1 MLQHSI
7 GSNSGKY
14 DQVFP
19 VVSLRARAAS
29 FSSLRKV
36 GKSTKMASL
45 LRLCKHG
52 MALITD
58 AYFRVTSRA
67 APSAACISALFPPC
81 LSVHPALGKAHA
93 KSITQFL
100 SAFLLK
106 EQLSAFCMAAVPTS
120 DCCERG

>member
-1 MLQHSI
+1 MRQHSI

-14 DQVFP
+14 DRVFP
-19 VVSLRARAAS
+19 VVSLCACAAS

-67 APSAACISALFPPC
+67 APSAACISALFPP
-81 LSVHPALGKAHA
+81 V
-93 KSITQFL
+93 
-100 SAFLLK
+100 
-106 EQLSAFCMAAVPTS
+106 
-120 DCCERG
+120 